1 MGSGCRKTI
10 SWKNYYIKL
19 KPGSLKTIFNFM
31 ILIFASRN
39 GTSSRAPANVH
50 ILPLGIQKALRH
62 FCPENLR
69 PGQSSR
75 LNPGA
80 AFILAPVCP
89 GWTSLT
95 AMGWLCALTPEPGTL
110 AHKLSDPS
118 SAPGSFH
125 TRSAAKKKKMGRAHK
140 SLLHMVTKN
149 KQVNKFSNAFLRPG
163 IINTLSC
170 YHDWNHMMFQAL
182 WQMNLEWLQ

>member
-39 GTSSRAPANVH
+39 GTPSRAPANAH
-50 ILPLGIQKALRH
+50 ILPVGIQKGTRH
-62 FCPENLR
+62 FSPENLR

-75 LNPGA
+75 LDPGA
-80 AFILAPVCP
+80 AFILAPMWP
-89 GWTSLT
+89 DWTYLT
-95 AMGWLCALTPEPGTL
+95 AMGWLCALTPERSTL
-110 AHKLSDPS
+110 AHKLPDPS

-125 TRSAAKKKKMGRAHK
+125 THTRLQRKMGRAHK
-140 SLLHMVTKN
+140 SFLHMVTKN